1 MWTKEMFFS
10 TGDLNNL
17 DYYFDE
23 LRKRGVY
30 SLDERKAH
38 LEQVQKRISV
48 ELALIADL
56 ADDGLDDI
64 SVRDRSDRSDG
75 LAELA
80 ELAEELCSGE

>member
-1 MWTKEMFFS
+1 MWTKEIFFS

-17 DYYFDE
+17 DCYFDE

-48 ELALIADL
+48 ELALISDL

-64 SVRDRSDRSDG
+64 SERDSSDCSDS
-75 LAELA
+75 LVELA
-80 ELAEELCSGE
+80 ELAEELCNGE

>member
-1 MWTKEMFFS
+1 MWTKEIFFS

-48 ELALIADL
+48 ELSLIADL

-64 SVRDRSDRSDG
+64 SERDRSDCSDG

-80 ELAEELCSGE
+80 ELAEELCNGE

>member
-23 LRKRGVY
+23 LRKRGIF
-30 SLDERKAH
+30 SLDERTAH

-56 ADDGLDDI
+56 SDDCLDDI
-64 SVRDRSDRSDG
+64 SERDRSDRSDG

-80 ELAEELCSGE
+80 ELAEELCKGE